1 MRCPDVAWLID
12 LVLVL
17 AALVLWLR
25 SRNESDEAWS
35 LFLRSVA
42 LMDLAFIAFG
52 NGQLLIEIPLL
63 GLALALPSAASLE
76 NRRT

>member
-1 MRCPDVAWLID
+1 MAWLID

-25 SRNESDEAWS
+25 SQNESDEAWS

-63 GLALALPSAASLE
+63 GLALALPSAASFE
-76 NRRT
+76 NRRP

>member
-1 MRCPDVAWLID
+1 MAWLID

-17 AALVLWLR
+17 AGLLLWLR

-52 NGQLLIEIPLL
+52 NGQLLIEMPLL
-63 GLALALPSAASLE
+63 VLALVLPSAASLE
-76 NRRT
+76 NRRP

>member
-1 MRCPDVAWLID
+1 VAWLID

-63 GLALALPSAASLE
+63 GLALALPSAASFE
-76 NRRT
+76 NRRP

>member
-1 MRCPDVAWLID
+1 VVWLID

-42 LMDLAFIAFG
+42 LVDLAFIAFG

-63 GLALALPSAASLE
+63 VLALSLPSAASFE
-76 NRRT
+76 NRRP

>member
-1 MRCPDVAWLID
+1 MAWLID

-63 GLALALPSAASLE
+63 GLALALPSAASFE
-76 NRRT
+76 NRRP

>member
-1 MRCPDVAWLID
+1 LID

-63 GLALALPSAASLE
+63 GLALALPSAASFE
-76 NRRT
+76 NRRP